1 LFASGLFGLNTAIGN
16 EEAKGILD
24 STYNVVG
31 NVNQLIM
38 NTISSSDYDPKL
50 MIFKALVFI
59 VPMIFMWLI
68 LIVYDRF
75 YKLDEVEYSRI
86 IKVIE
91 ERKTKEVKE

>member
-1 LFASGLFGLNTAIGN
+1 
-16 EEAKGILD
+16 
-24 STYNVVG
+24 
-31 NVNQLIM
+31 
-38 NTISSSDYDPKL
+38 
-50 MIFKALVFI
+50 
-59 VPMIFMWLI
+59 MIFMWLI